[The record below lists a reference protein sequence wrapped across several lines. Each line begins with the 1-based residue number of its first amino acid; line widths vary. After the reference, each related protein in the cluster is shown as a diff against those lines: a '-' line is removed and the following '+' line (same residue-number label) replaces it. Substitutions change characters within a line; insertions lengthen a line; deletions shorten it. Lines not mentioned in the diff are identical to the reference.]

1 MGMQTGIRNDTRY
14 EKEKSQKN
22 KREREERE
30 REKMRGREREYVLV
44 CERERER
51 EITMGKARGR
61 GNLYCTLINI
71 VTVIEFYTNL
81 SVLNNLFVQ
90 KFFFRVLDLFCYK
103 TNEINKDDKNMPFF
117 TMGRSSCNTHFPAML
132 GNQTLSTL
140 FIKLS

>member
-1 MGMQTGIRNDTRY
+1 MTRDTR
-14 EKEKSQKN
+14 KKN
-22 KREREERE
+22 RRRTKERE
-30 REKMRGREREYVLV
+30 RERGERERKNEREGKGICTCV
-44 CERERER
+44 RERER

-103 TNEINKDDKNMPFF
+103 TNEINKDDKNLSFL
-117 TMGRSSCNTHFPAML
+117 TMGRSSCNTHFPP
-132 GNQTLSTL
+132 GNQTLSA
-140 FIKLS
+140 

>member
-1 MGMQTGIRNDTRY
+1 MY
-14 EKEKSQKN
+14 
-22 KREREERE
+22 
-30 REKMRGREREYVLV
+30 L
-44 CERERER
+44 CARERER
-51 EITMGKARGR
+51 KITMGKARGR

-103 TNEINKDDKNMPFF
+103 TNEINKDDKNLSFL
-117 TMGRSSCNTHFPAML
+117 TMGRSSCNTHFPPML

-140 FIKLS
+140 SSHHSSMVSMAACYRRDPGFKSQQEREFINF

>member
-1 MGMQTGIRNDTRY
+1 MY
-14 EKEKSQKN
+14 
-22 KREREERE
+22 
-30 REKMRGREREYVLV
+30 L
-44 CERERER
+44 CARERER
-51 EITMGKARGR
+51 KITMGKARGR

-103 TNEINKDDKNMPFF
+103 TNEINKDDKNLSFL
-117 TMGRSSCNTHFPAML
+117 TMGRSSCNTHFPPML

>member
-22 KREREERE
+22 KRERERE
-30 REKMRGREREYVLV
+30 REGREREGRERKN
-44 CERERER
+44 EREGKGICICVRER

-90 KFFFRVLDLFCYK
+90 KFFFRVLDLFLLQ
-103 TNEINKDDKNMPFF
+103 NKRDK
-117 TMGRSSCNTHFPAML
+117 
-132 GNQTLSTL
+132 
-140 FIKLS
+140 